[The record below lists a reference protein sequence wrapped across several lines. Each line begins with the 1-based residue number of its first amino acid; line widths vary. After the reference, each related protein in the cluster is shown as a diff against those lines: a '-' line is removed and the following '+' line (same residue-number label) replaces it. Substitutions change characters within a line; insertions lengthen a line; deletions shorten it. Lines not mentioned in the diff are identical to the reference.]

1 MLSLVLASVFLA
13 FVLVTDLCATEVEI
27 GSRVVRVDGGR
38 CVRDDGEWVLEV
50 GEVAIVTTI
59 DKGGDFKLTNPGGVV
74 TRKCQVRQ
82 FWGQAM
88 QHSQSPASATRNR
101 TVLVLV
107 LVSALVVA
115 LVPALVLVLVPAFV
129 LVKCWY

>member
-1 MLSLVLASVFLA
+1 MVLASVFLA

-38 CVRDDGEWVLEV
+38 CVRDDGEWALEV
-50 GEVAIVTTI
+50 GEVVIATTI
-59 DKGGDFKLTNPGGVV
+59 DNDGDFKLTNPGGVV

-88 QHSQSPASATRNR
+88 QHSQSPASATQSRM
-101 TVLVLV
+101 VLVLV
-107 LVSALVVA
+107 LVLALVVALVLA
-115 LVPALVLVLVPAFV
+115 LVPALVLALVPVSVLV
-129 LVKCWY
+129 